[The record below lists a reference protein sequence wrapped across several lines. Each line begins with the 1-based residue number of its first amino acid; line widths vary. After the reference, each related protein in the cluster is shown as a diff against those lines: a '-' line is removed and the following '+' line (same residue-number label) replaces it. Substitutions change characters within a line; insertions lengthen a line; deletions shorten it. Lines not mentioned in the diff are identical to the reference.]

1 MKPGSG
7 LPAVLRRLLVAV
19 VSAVV
24 TLSAWAAVDAPAAES
39 LLRKSGLWLQLAHV
53 APQVRNGTVAALA
66 RARTRPS
73 QAEMERL
80 FRAIDAAYSARSL
93 RAACVA
99 ALSRELVPDHVAA
112 LGRWYDG
119 PSGKA
124 MTRLEQ
130 AQSGRNSQAILD
142 EGAALLRDMPSSRRR
157 ILDEVVLATR
167 SAELMTE
174 ITIGATLAV
183 HQGAASANA
192 ARLPPGE
199 LKAALDARRHQFM
212 RNFTALSLAGFAA
225 TYSSVPDAEL
235 EKYVDF
241 LKSEAG
247 RHYIAVSGRALSAAL
262 FNAATDFG
270 RTAPGYRDRANT

>member
-1 MKPGSG
+1 
-7 LPAVLRRLLVAV
+7 
-19 VSAVV
+19 
-24 TLSAWAAVDAPAAES
+24 
-39 LLRKSGLWLQLAHV
+39 
-53 APQVRNGTVAALA
+53 
-66 RARTRPS
+66 
-73 QAEMERL
+73 MERL

-119 PSGKA
+119 LSGKA

-183 HQGAASANA
+183 HQGAASASPNA

-262 FNAATDFG
+262 VNAATDFG
-270 RTAPGYRDRANT
+270 RTAPGYRNRANT